1 VGKVGGGVAAVVG
14 GVVDTLVW
22 IENAM
27 ARLFVQ
33 VVEAGLEEMSLLLVS
48 FDCRSKQT
56 RLKRIQIHYQ
66 IWKTYL
72 MNHHR
77 NEKTCQPIHHIFGSR
92 HRRLDELFQSHCNIF
107 SSQNQHGCGRFF
119 QG

>member
-1 VGKVGGGVAAVVG
+1 VDGGVAVVGG

-27 ARLFVQ
+27 KRLFVQ
-33 VVEAGLEEMSLLLVS
+33 VVEAEMSLLLVS
-48 FDCRSKQT
+48 FDCHSKQT

-66 IWKTYL
+66 ISKTYL

-107 SSQNQHGCGRFF
+107 SSQNQRGCGRFF